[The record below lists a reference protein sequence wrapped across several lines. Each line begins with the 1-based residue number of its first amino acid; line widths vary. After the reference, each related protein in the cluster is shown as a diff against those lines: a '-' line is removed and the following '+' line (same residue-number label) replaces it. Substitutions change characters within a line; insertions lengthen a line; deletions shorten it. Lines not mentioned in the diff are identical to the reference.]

1 MANTYKNN
9 ITNITATGSDE
20 AVYTSP
26 ADATTIINT
35 IFAYNRSGGA
45 AAFSLKLT
53 DTSASSSTTIYYNP
67 ALADVNTD
75 TVLGAGNVVV
85 LEDSDILKINT
96 DAQPL
101 DVTISAL
108 QITRS

>member
-45 AAFSLKLT
+45 AAFS
-53 DTSASSSTTIYYNP
+53 
-67 ALADVNTD
+67 
-75 TVLGAGNVVV
+75 
-85 LEDSDILKINT
+85 
-96 DAQPL
+96 
-101 DVTISAL
+101 
-108 QITRS
+108 

>member
-53 DTSASSSTTIYYNP
+53 DTSA
-67 ALADVNTD
+67 
-75 TVLGAGNVVV
+75 
-85 LEDSDILKINT
+85 
-96 DAQPL
+96 
-101 DVTISAL
+101 
-108 QITRS
+108 

>member
-20 AVYTSP
+20 TVYTSP

-53 DTSASSSTTIYYNP
+53 DTSSSSSTTIYYNP